1 MQYPNAVTYMGCVG
15 KDKYADI
22 MAEKARSV
30 GLNVVYQYHDEL
42 PTGRCAVLVTGKNR
56 YLYKTYEIK
65 EKINKFKINLRA
77 LIAHLY
83 AANAF
88 NVQHFDNDHHWSFI
102 EKASIHY
109 VSVILKI
116 NNLK

>member
-1 MQYPNAVTYMGCVG
+1 MGCVG

-22 MAEKARSV
+22 MAERARSV
-30 GLNVVYQYHDEL
+30 GLNVVYQFHDTL

-56 YLYKTYEIK
+56 YVY
-65 EKINKFKINLRA
+65 INSIILDYNIFGRQFRA

-88 NVQHFDNDHHWSFI
+88 KVDHFDNDHHWSFI
-102 EKASIHY
+102 EKAMVHY
-109 VSVILKI
+109 VSVNDEFFKILRNKI
-116 NNLK
+116 LFLF